1 MTTTNDFAAKI
12 RVGSYD
18 EHGNYGTFIEQQTVT
33 IEFTEQQRYTD
44 ENGYNPIFTHA
55 IVALHKE
62 VLGVTIE
69 ELEVTLDDFEQDA
82 EFSMVATPPPNT
94 TFSDFKSIGMMV
106 KPRMKL
112 IDGVTTFEADA
123 FETGME
129 VVYVTEDEQR
139 VAVPVGEYQLE
150 DRSVLVVAQEGI
162 VAGVN
167 VVLSSSDSVP
177 VGLELRILSSKL
189 SYGKLIRDII
199 CRLIILQLFNLGMI
213 NLTWFWILQ
222 LFYQYCFFL
231 PNMWSKRR
239 KHEKLKRYVER
250 KTHISD
256 DSVLK
261 NILLKTRLIPKRNPF
276 IMLVF
281 LMLII
286 LGQVSA
292 FSVLDILSVELRLE
306 IMFIIL
312 LPMQIILA
320 NILIGVMTQVP
331 IINEE
336 TDGLTE
342 DDKNDVSIHKFS
354 STLLHMKQKIDTY
367 TIESALLGA
376 LSLSAYLAILQNN
389 LVNAASF
396 KQCLQL
402 LQQLNVAFFN
412 LNFTK
417 AYALFGELFKNDILW
432 HLIVLEGIIA
442 SVLYFLLI
450 VARKKTHDQM
460 KELELNLEISKAF
473 NTKEEELINLNL
485 DGNNNKV
492 LKRKKEVS
500 KITNDHIKNA
510 YRLLPVLENSIKYMD
525 LLRYVATSTFILLIC
540 TSCCIVLPTLG
551 ISILIIYLLSEI
563 ILKVYPQFL
572 KYLKTKKE
580 PIKKTLLPFQEEG
593 TWIWLKYFIYGF
605 TAASV
610 LVCIYGTLIP
620 NPQIFKGFSF
630 LLPAILIGY
639 LLIAILLIVKNIF
652 EKLPNDIIYR
662 SLDLTQ
668 GVRVD
673 AFIINKEKLIW
684 INSYLFYFGL
694 LFLILV
700 GFGKYYK
707 SFMTAFI
714 YLSIFCFQWNI
725 IAKYFVSEKKFLL
738 QYTIQLFLF
747 ASLVMVYF
755 NVSYAFFSTL
765 MFSVVLLIMAVQFTT
780 KKKNTNTDLDENKE
794 RLKLFPY
801 DFVANPSHE
810 FNVTFIAFI
819 LFYLVFLHF

>member
-1 MTTTNDFAAKI
+1 MTTTNDKQLSNAHDFEANI
-12 RVGSYD
+12 RVGAYD
-18 EHGNYGTFIEQQTVT
+18 KLGNYETFNEQQTVT
-33 IEFTEQQRYTD
+33 IEFTKPENSDSPKEQTKQGF
-44 ENGYNPIFTHA
+44 NGLFQPKVPNARITM
-55 IVALHKE
+55 HKE
-62 VLGVTIE
+62 VEGTIE
-69 ELEVTLDDFEQDA
+69 AFEITLDDYEQNA
-82 EFSMVATPPPNT
+82 EFTMVATPIKP
-94 TFSDFKSIGMMV
+94 KSKFQIRHEEMQRKAKGEQETA
-106 KPRMKL
+106 
-112 IDGVTTFEADA
+112 ISTSEAI
-123 FETGME
+123 
-129 VVYVTEDEQR
+129 
-139 VAVPVGEYQLE
+139 PV
-150 DRSVLVVAQEGI
+150 S
-162 VAGVN
+162 
-167 VVLSSSDSVP
+167 
-177 VGLELRILSSKL
+177 LELRILSSKL
-189 SYGKLIRDII
+189 SYGWIIRDII

-222 LFYQYCFFL
+222 LFYESCFFL
-231 PNMWSKRR
+231 PNRWSYRR

-256 DSVLK
+256 ASVLED
-261 NILLKTRLIPKRNPF
+261 ILKKTRLKPKKVDPF

-292 FSVLDILSVELRLE
+292 FSVLDIISVKWRLP
-306 IMFIIL
+306 IMFMFL
-312 LPMQIILA
+312 LPMQIIIA
-320 NILIGVMTQVP
+320 NNLIGVMTQVP

-354 STLLHMKQKIDTY
+354 STLLHIKQKIDTY

-402 LQQLNVAFFN
+402 LHELNVAFFN
-412 LNFTK
+412 LNLTK
-417 AYALFGELFKNDILW
+417 ASLLFGELFKNDILW

-525 LLRYVATSTFILLIC
+525 LLRYAATSTFILLIC

-563 ILKVYPQFL
+563 ILKVYPQLL
-572 KYLKTKKE
+572 KYLKTEKE
-580 PIKKTLLPFQEEG
+580 PIKKALLTFQDED
-593 TWIWLKYFIYGF
+593 TWIGLKYFIRGY
-605 TAASV
+605 TAVSL
-610 LVCIYGTLIP
+610 LVFVYITLIP
-620 NPQIFKGFSF
+620 NSRIFEEFSF
-630 LLPAILIGY
+630 IIPAIIIVY
-639 LLIAILLIVKNIF
+639 LLIAILLILRNFLVKVSDDF
-652 EKLPNDIIYR
+652 EGN
-662 SLDLTQ
+662 
-668 GVRVD
+668 
-673 AFIINKEKLIW
+673 EKTIVK
-684 INSYLFYFGL
+684 IRNSVAYFGL
-694 LFLILV
+694 LFLVLV
-700 GFGKYYK
+700 GFGKYYQ
-707 SFMTAFI
+707 SFLTEFI
-714 YLSIFCFQWNI
+714 YLSIFCFGDYTLL
-725 IAKYFVSEKKFLL
+725 KPRKFLL

-747 ASLVMVYF
+747 ACLVMVYF
-755 NVSYAFFSTL
+755 NVRYAIYATL
-765 MFSVVLLIMAVQFTT
+765 LLSFVLLIMAVHFTV
-780 KKKNTNTDLDENKE
+780 KKKDTTGNLDEDELRSKIFSN
-794 RLKLFPY
+794 
-801 DFVANPSHE
+801 DFVAKPTSELNLTIIS
-810 FNVTFIAFI
+810 FTI
-819 LFYLVFLHF
+819 FYLVFLHF